1 MRRTDPRR
9 NNAHRTTAAI
19 FALALCAC
27 LTSCTPGKPAADPGP
42 DVAASPTPPAV
53 ATTPV
58 AHEPEAPALAG
69 ADAPLPT
76 EARQVV
82 VDYYAAINARDYR
95 KAYASWSDD
104 GAASGQSFEHFS
116 GGYANTESVVA
127 TVGEAIDEEGAAGS
141 RYISVPVE
149 LQSRLFN
156 GTTRAYKG
164 RFALRAVVAD
174 GATAQQRRWH
184 LSSAEMQRIP

>member
-1 MRRTDPRR
+1 MRRTDARR
-9 NNAHRTTAAI
+9 IDVCDIRAAI
-19 FALALCAC
+19 FAVALCAA
-27 LTSCTPGKPAADPGP
+27 LSSCTPGETAADAGP
-42 DVAASPTPPAV
+42 DTASSTTPPAV
-53 ATTPV
+53 ATTPAV
-58 AHEPEAPALAG
+58 PEPAAPAVEEIN
-69 ADAPLPT
+69 APSPT

-127 TVGEAIDEEGAAGS
+127 TVGEAVDEEGAAGS

-149 LQSRLFN
+149 LQSRLYN
-156 GTTRAYKG
+156 GTTRTYKG